1 MLLDIYITLL
11 QGFIQDF
18 CQEGANVAIVKLM
31 GGEDLIVF
39 LGFVGEGILWYNS
52 NYSNNG
58 GLGVLP
64 QEFMM
69 PESVSGGKHIKAI
82 PCLHRL

>member
-52 NYSNNG
+52 NYSNKG

-64 QEFMM
+64 QENF
-69 PESVSGGKHIKAI
+69 EIYDI
-82 PCLHRL
+82 

>member
-1 MLLDIYITLL
+1 MSNAL

-18 CQEGANVAIVKLM
+18 RQEGANVAIVKLRGG
-31 GGEDLIVF
+31 GGEDLIAF

-52 NYSNNG
+52 DYSSKG

-64 QEFMM
+64 QE
-69 PESVSGGKHIKAI
+69 I
-82 PCLHRL
+82 